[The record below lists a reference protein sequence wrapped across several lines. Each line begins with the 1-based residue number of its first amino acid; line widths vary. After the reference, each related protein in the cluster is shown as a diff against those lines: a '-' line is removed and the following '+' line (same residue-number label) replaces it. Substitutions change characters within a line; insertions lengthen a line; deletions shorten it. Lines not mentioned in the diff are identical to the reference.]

1 MFGVSASPF
10 LLNAT
15 INHHLQ
21 KYREE
26 HPALVHTLMKSI
38 YVDDVTFGADG
49 ENEAYNLYVL
59 SKKIF
64 AVGGFN
70 LRKFVT
76 NSPIVRQR
84 IALDEQKLPNNSCT
98 NSSVMEEDSTY
109 TSNLLAGSTA
119 GSLKVLGVGWNP
131 VNDALEFDLREIANS
146 LHSLKPTK
154 RIIVGFA
161 SRFYDPLGFLSPV
174 IVTLKIFFQEMC
186 KLKLDWDDQLPNELL
201 SKWTDIVSRFQGTVI
216 TLPRC
221 YIPSLGTTPAYVLQ
235 GFCDASTAA
244 YAAVVYLCVGSESA
258 HFVASKTRVSPLTQQ
273 SIPRLE
279 LLSCLLLAKLTSSVL
294 EALQTVLDVK
304 VGSCFTDSKVAF
316 HWIHG
321 EDKQWKQFVHN
332 RSVEIRRLV
341 PVQHWRHCAGK
352 DNPADMPSHG
362 TSPKDLETSLTW
374 RHGPDWLPK
383 FSFTDLSD
391 DLPMPEDC
399 NAEMKSS
406 ASHSLLVETESR
418 GIGHLI
424 ECERYSK
431 LQKLLRVT
439 ALVKKFAAQFKTL
452 VKHDS
457 CSVEWTVTA
466 ADMESAE
473 MDWVT
478 DCQKQLT
485 VEPKFESWTK
495 RLDVFLDNDNVWRC
509 GGRLKKSHISY
520 ETKHPIL
527 LTKQHHFSTLI
538 VRHAHERTS
547 HGGVKDT
554 LTDVRSQYWFVK
566 GRQFV
571 RKLLRRCI
579 TCRKLEGPPY
589 TAVPPPPL
597 PEFRVTESP
606 PFAYSGVDFAGPLY
620 IKQDDGSESAKVWI
634 ALFTCCVTQAVHL
647 ELVPDLTAKTFLRS
661 FKRFTAIRG
670 IPIQVISDNARTF
683 TSAAQTLEKLFDNQ
697 EVQQY
702 LSGLKVKW
710 SFNLEKAP
718 WWGGFFERI
727 IQSMK
732 RCLKKTVG
740 KARLTLDELNTVVIQ
755 VEAILNSRPI
765 SYVSSEDLEEPLT
778 PSHLLTGYR
787 SLCLPDS
794 SAVHDSDEN
803 FELTS
808 HDLNT
813 RAQNL
818 TRALD
823 QFWNR
828 WRDEYLAELRERYSN
843 VKDVKAPRAPVLN
856 EVVLIHKDGLK
867 RAQWRLGRVH
877 EIINSSDGQIRGV
890 VLKVNC
896 NGRSST
902 LRRPIQCLYPLEVA
916 QQTVS
921 ESQPPGNG
929 VQQDKSTSQSTHKPI
944 REAAIQARKRIHN
957 WTSKLTDTI

>member
-1 MFGVSASPF
+1 M
-10 LLNAT
+10 L
-15 INHHLQ
+15 H
-21 KYREE
+21 
-26 HPALVHTLMKSI
+26 
-38 YVDDVTFGADG
+38 GADR

-64 AVGGFN
+64 AAGGFN

-109 TSNLLAGSTA
+109 TSNLLAGSTV

-131 VNDALEFDLREIANS
+131 VNDVFEFDLREIANS

-154 RIIVGFA
+154 RNIVGFA

-221 YIPSLGTTPAYVLQ
+221 YIPSLGTTPAYVLE

-244 YAAVVYLCVGSESA
+244 YAAIVYLCVGSESA

-316 HWIHG
+316 YWIHG

-352 DNPADMPSHG
+352 DNPADMPSRG

-383 FSFTDLSD
+383 FSSTDLSD

-399 NAEMKSS
+399 IAEMKSS

-418 GIGHLI
+418 GIGHLM
-424 ECERYSK
+424 ECECYSK

-439 ALVKKFAAQFKTL
+439 ALVKKFAARFKTL

-485 VEPKFESWTK
+485 VEPKFESWKK
-495 RLDVFLDNDNVWRC
+495 RLDVFLDKDNVWRC
-509 GGRLKKSHISY
+509 GGRLKKSHIPY

-554 LTDVRSQYWFVK
+554 LTDVHSQYWFVK

-571 RKLLRRCI
+571 RKLLHRCI
-579 TCRKLEGPPY
+579 TCRKLEGPP
-589 TAVPPPPL
+589 
-597 PEFRVTESP
+597 
-606 PFAYSGVDFAGPLY
+606 
-620 IKQDDGSESAKVWI
+620 I
-634 ALFTCCVTQAVHL
+634 
-647 ELVPDLTAKTFLRS
+647 
-661 FKRFTAIRG
+661 
-670 IPIQVISDNARTF
+670 
-683 TSAAQTLEKLFDNQ
+683 
-697 EVQQY
+697 QQY
-702 LSGLKVKW
+702 LRHHCRNSG
-710 SFNLEKAP
+710 
-718 WWGGFFERI
+718 
-727 IQSMK
+727 
-732 RCLKKTVG
+732 
-740 KARLTLDELNTVVIQ
+740 
-755 VEAILNSRPI
+755 
-765 SYVSSEDLEEPLT
+765 
-778 PSHLLTGYR
+778 
-787 SLCLPDS
+787 
-794 SAVHDSDEN
+794 
-803 FELTS
+803 
-808 HDLNT
+808 
-813 RAQNL
+813 
-818 TRALD
+818 
-823 QFWNR
+823 
-828 WRDEYLAELRERYSN
+828 
-843 VKDVKAPRAPVLN
+843 
-856 EVVLIHKDGLK
+856 
-867 RAQWRLGRVH
+867 
-877 EIINSSDGQIRGV
+877 
-890 VLKVNC
+890 
-896 NGRSST
+896 
-902 LRRPIQCLYPLEVA
+902 
-916 QQTVS
+916 
-921 ESQPPGNG
+921 
-929 VQQDKSTSQSTHKPI
+929 
-944 REAAIQARKRIHN
+944 
-957 WTSKLTDTI
+957 